1 MNVNRRSLLQA
12 TLLSAVAPACAVAAS
27 AAYEVATWP
36 AGTPLPA
43 LQGTDLAGRPW
54 RVADLRGRPVL
65 LNFWATWCEP
75 CRSEMPSLQQ
85 LAQRYGTSELAV
97 IAINFKQSLA
107 AVRNFM
113 KSTALALPVVLD
125 PDGANARALDVH
137 VFPTTLLIAADGTP
151 RFRVR
156 GEMDWTAREADRL
169 VSQLL
174 AH

>member
-1 MNVNRRSLLQA
+1 MNVNRRL
-12 TLLSAVAPACAVAAS
+12 LLSTALGCAVAPAWAA
-27 AAYEVATWP
+27 AGTAYEVAPWP
-36 AGTPLPA
+36 AGTPLPQ

-54 RVADLRGRPVL
+54 RVSDLRGRAVL

-75 CRSEMPSLQQ
+75 CRSEMPSLEQ
-85 LAQRYGTSELAV
+85 LAQRYAPGELAV
-97 IAINFKQSLA
+97 IAINFKQSVA

-137 VFPTTLLIAADGTP
+137 VFPTTLLIAPDGSP